1 MLVDIVQFVV
11 GTLVVWFTLRDV
23 FDTVVV
29 PGESRASLR
38 LASRMVFAGLF
49 GLRHTR
55 RPGAAIPAAFAPF
68 VLVASF
74 TGWMLLLI
82 FGFGLMVAALS
93 GWYRPAVPTFSQ
105 AVFVAG
111 SSLVTVGLSETDA
124 TGPSRWVNI
133 AAGFCGLSVM
143 TMAVT
148 YLLQVQTSIGRRDS
162 GILKITTA
170 SGDPPSAVALL
181 ERYASLGCKDELE
194 QVLVK
199 GRDWC
204 AEVLQSHASH
214 PFLIY
219 FRSLETGAGWPATL
233 AALLDLAAVIEA
245 IDEPRLRGKAILL
258 REEGTHLADELSKL
272 LRLDIDRPTTDREVL
287 QQVLERAAR
296 AGYGTPKPHGLGRLA
311 SLRERYA
318 PTVEALSR
326 HLGSPP
332 APLLPNDRSL
342 SRKEL
347 AQLP

>member
-1 MLVDIVQFVV
+1 M
-11 GTLVVWFTLRDV
+11 
-23 FDTVVV
+23 
-29 PGESRASLR
+29 
-38 LASRMVFAGLF
+38 
-49 GLRHTR
+49 
-55 RPGAAIPAAFAPF
+55 
-68 VLVASF
+68 
-74 TGWMLLLI
+74 
-82 FGFGLMVAALS
+82 
-93 GWYRPAVPTFSQ
+93 
-105 AVFVAG
+105 
-111 SSLVTVGLSETDA
+111 TVGLSETDA
-124 TGPSRWVNI
+124 TGPARWVNI

-204 AEVLQSHASH
+204 AEVLQSHAAH

-219 FRSLETGAGWPATL
+219 FRSLETVAGWPATL
-233 AALLDLAAVIEA
+233 AALLDLAAIIEA
-245 IDEPRLRGKAILL
+245 IDEPKLRGKAILL
-258 REEGTHLADELSKL
+258 REEGTHLADQLSKL
-272 LRLDIDRPTTDREVL
+272 LRLDIDHPEPDREVL

-296 AGYGTPKPHGLGRLA
+296 AGYGTPKPPGLERLA
-311 SLRERYA
+311 SLRGRYS

-332 APLLPNDRSL
+332 APLLPNDRGL
-342 SRKEL
+342 SREQL